1 MHDFERRATKSKK
14 NLYLYALNG
23 MHQRNMLKIR
33 RNILIYTILALVAIG
48 IAAVAWL
55 WASER
60 RPAFSVNEGQNARLY
75 VYPNMTLDD
84 VCRALEQAQFTADA
98 APFKRY
104 MRRKQYDGRIK
115 VGCYRIADGMTNRT
129 LAQHLIFGMQEPI
142 RLKFNNIRLK
152 SELAARLDKQLLLD
166 SATIAQCLDSAAFL
180 SAYGVTPATAL
191 TLFIPNTYEVYWDM
205 TASQLFGRM
214 KREYDHFWNDERRAQ
229 AAATRLTP
237 TEVMILASIVDE
249 ETNVAADKPIIAGL
263 YINRLRR
270 GIPLQACPT
279 ARYAL
284 GDFTITRVLDEHTK
298 IDSPYNTYKHRG
310 LPPGPIRVASIA
322 AIDAV
327 LNYTHSNY
335 IYMCA
340 SDKMDG
346 SHNFA
351 ATLAEHN
358 RNAQKYH
365 RAYRQW
371 RRNNSS
377 K

>member
-1 MHDFERRATKSKK
+1 
-14 NLYLYALNG
+14 
-23 MHQRNMLKIR
+23 MLKTR
-33 RNILIYTILALVAIG
+33 KNILISITLILVAIALG
-48 IAAVAWL
+48 AAVWL

-60 RPAFSVNEGQNARLY
+60 RPAFSVSEGQNARFY
-75 VYPNMTLDD
+75 VYPNMTLND
-84 VCRALEQAQFTADA
+84 VCRALEQANFTIDA

-104 MRRKQYDGRIK
+104 MRRKKYDDRIK
-115 VGCYRIADGMTNRT
+115 VGCYRITDGMTNRT
-129 LAQHLIFGMQEPI
+129 LAQHLIFGTQEPI
-142 RLKFNNIRLK
+142 KLIFNNIRLK

-180 SAYGVTPATAL
+180 STYGVTPATAL

-205 TASQLFGRM
+205 TASELFGRM
-214 KREYDHFWNDERRAQ
+214 KREYDHFWNDERRSK
-229 AAATRLTP
+229 AAAAHLTP

-270 GIPLQACPT
+270 GMPLQACPT

-284 GDFTITRVLDEHTK
+284 GDFTITRVLAEHTK

-310 LPPGPIRVASIA
+310 LPPGPIRVSSIA
-322 AIDAV
+322 AINSV
-327 LNYTHSNY
+327 LNYTPSNY

-365 RAYRQW
+365 RADQQ
-371 RRNNSS
+371 RR
-377 K
+377 KAKK